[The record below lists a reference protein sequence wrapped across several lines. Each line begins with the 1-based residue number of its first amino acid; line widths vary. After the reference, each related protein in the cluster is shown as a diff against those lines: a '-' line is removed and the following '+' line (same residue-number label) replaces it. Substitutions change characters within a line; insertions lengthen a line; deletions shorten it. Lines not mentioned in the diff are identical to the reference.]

1 MIVVV
6 YRFLQIFSTMTSTNA
21 LHELINMIL
30 DEVNINID
38 LFHGQAHLDFYPI
51 CKNLRNIMSDKQLF
65 KYPFSFFKHVRGD
78 ILAIQHYGIL
88 ILYTKYRIIVN
99 ALVELT
105 LNIIYL
111 TNQSSALFV

>member
-6 YRFLQIFSTMTSTNA
+6 CRFLQIFSTMTSTNA
-21 LHELINMIL
+21 LHELLNMIL

-38 LFHGQAHLDFYPI
+38 LFHGQVHLDFYPI
-51 CKNLRNIMSDKQLF
+51 CKILRNIMSDKQLF
-65 KYPFSFFKHVRGD
+65 KYPFSFFKHVRVD
-78 ILAIQHYGIL
+78 SLAIQHYGIL

-111 TNQSSALFV
+111 TNQSFALFV